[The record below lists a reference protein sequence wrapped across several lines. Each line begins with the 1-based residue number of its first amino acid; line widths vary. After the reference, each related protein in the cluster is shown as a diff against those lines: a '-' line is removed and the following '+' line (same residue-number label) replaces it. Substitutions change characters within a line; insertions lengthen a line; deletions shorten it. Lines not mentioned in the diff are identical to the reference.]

1 MIKKN
6 LISIAKNKYI
16 VVSIF
21 FVTYALF
28 LDDYDLFTLLNQKNR
43 LSVII
48 EKKETVEQNLLIT
61 KETLNDLRS
70 MENVVNYARSVKFFK
85 KDDEDIF
92 IIIRE

>member
-1 MIKKN
+1 M
-6 LISIAKNKYI
+6 
-16 VVSIF
+16 

-28 LDDYDLFTLLNQKNR
+28 LDDYDIFTLLNQKKR

-48 EKKETVEQNLLIT
+48 EKKETVDQNLLIT

-92 IIIRE
+92 IITRE

>member
-1 MIKKN
+1 M
-6 LISIAKNKYI
+6 
-16 VVSIF
+16 

-28 LDDYDLFTLLNQKNR
+28 LDDYDIFTLLNQKNR

-48 EKKETVEQNLLIT
+48 EKKETVDQNLLIT

-70 MENVVNYARSVKFFK
+70 MENVVHYARSVKFFK

-92 IIIRE
+92 IITRE

>member
-1 MIKKN
+1 M
-6 LISIAKNKYI
+6 
-16 VVSIF
+16 

-28 LDDYDLFTLLNQKNR
+28 LDDYDIFTLLNQKKR

-48 EKKETVEQNLLIT
+48 EKKEKVDQNLLIT

-92 IIIRE
+92 IITRE

>member
-1 MIKKN
+1 MIEKN
-6 LISIAKNKYI
+6 LISIVKNKYI
-16 VVSIF
+16 VVSIL

-28 LDDYDLFTLLNQKNR
+28 LDDYDIFTLLNQKKR

-48 EKKETVEQNLLIT
+48 EKKEKVDQNLLIT

-92 IIIRE
+92 IITRE

>member
-1 MIKKN
+1 
-6 LISIAKNKYI
+6 L
-16 VVSIF
+16 

-28 LDDYDLFTLLNQKNR
+28 LDDYDIFTLLNQKKR

-48 EKKETVEQNLLIT
+48 EKKEKVDQNLLIT

-92 IIIRE
+92 IITRE

>member
-1 MIKKN
+1 
-6 LISIAKNKYI
+6 
-16 VVSIF
+16 
-21 FVTYALF
+21 
-28 LDDYDLFTLLNQKNR
+28 

-48 EKKETVEQNLLIT
+48 EKKEKVDQNLLIT

-92 IIIRE
+92 IITRE

>member
-1 MIKKN
+1 VIKKN
-6 LISIAKNKYI
+6 LISVAKNKYI

>member
-1 MIKKN
+1 VIKKN
-6 LISIAKNKYI
+6 LISVAKNKYI

-28 LDDYDLFTLLNQKNR
+28 LDDYDIFTLLNQKNR

>member
-1 MIKKN
+1 M
-6 LISIAKNKYI
+6 
-16 VVSIF
+16 F
-21 FVTYALF
+21 FTYALF
-28 LDDYDLFTLLNQKNR
+28 LDDYDIFTLLNQKKR

-48 EKKETVEQNLLIT
+48 EKKEKVDQNLLIT

-92 IIIRE
+92 IITRE

>member
-1 MIKKN
+1 M
-6 LISIAKNKYI
+6 
-16 VVSIF
+16 

-28 LDDYDLFTLLNQKNR
+28 LDDYDIFTLLNQKKR

-48 EKKETVEQNLLIT
+48 EKKETVDQNLLIT
-61 KETLNDLRS
+61 KETLNNLRS

-92 IIIRE
+92 IITRE

>member
-1 MIKKN
+1 VIKKN
-6 LISIAKNKYI
+6 LISIVKNKYI
-16 VVSIF
+16 VVSLF

-28 LDDYDLFTLLNQKNR
+28 LDDYDIFTLLNQKKR

-48 EKKETVEQNLLIT
+48 EKKEKVDQNLLIT

-92 IIIRE
+92 IITRE